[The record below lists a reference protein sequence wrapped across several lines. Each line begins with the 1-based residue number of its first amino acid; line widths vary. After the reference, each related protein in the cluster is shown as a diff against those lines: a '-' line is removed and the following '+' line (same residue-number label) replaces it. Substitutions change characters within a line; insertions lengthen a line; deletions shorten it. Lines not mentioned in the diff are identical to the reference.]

1 MDPLQDPVTYAI
13 PFFLL
18 LIGLEVFLSVKDSL
32 GTYELKDS
40 MANISMGIGS
50 SIIEILTKTLAF
62 LAFEFLHQF
71 ALFPQL
77 EWQWWVWVLCF
88 FLEDFSFYWHHRL
101 SHEIRFLWASHINH
115 HSSQKFNLSVA
126 LRQSWGER
134 FYKYFF
140 WLWLPLLGFEPL
152 MVMTLL
158 STNLIYQFWVHT
170 EKIDRLGPLEWI
182 FNTPSHHRVHHAVNP
197 IYLDR
202 NHAGTLIIWD
212 RMFGTFQQ
220 ELPEE
225 KPIYGITENIDTYH
239 PWQIAWHEYVNIFRE
254 LKQPLSWRQ
263 KLNLMLRPPGWD
275 PKGNHKTARAL
286 RERFRSK
293 ESTAVSE

>member
-1 MDPLQDPVTYAI
+1 MPPEQDPLTYAV

-18 LIGLEVFLSVKDSL
+18 LIGLEVLLTVRDKLEAYDLKDSL
-32 GTYELKDS
+32 AN
-40 MANISMGIGS
+40 MAMGLGS
-50 SIIEILTKTLAF
+50 SVIELGTKTAAYF
-62 LAFEFLHQF
+62 VFAWLHQF
-71 ALFPQL
+71 ALF
-77 EWQWWVWVLCF
+77 ESIGWQWWAWVLCF
-88 FLEDFSFYWHHRL
+88 FLEDFTFYWHHRL

-140 WLWLPLLGFEPL
+140 WLWLPLLGFEPIMVLVL
-152 MVMTLL
+152 M

-170 EKIDRLGPLEWI
+170 ESIRNLGPLEWI
-182 FNTPSHHRVHHAVNP
+182 LNTPSHHRVHHAANP

-212 RMFGTFQQ
+212 RIFGTFQR

-225 KPIYGITENIDTYH
+225 PVRYGITENIDSHH
-239 PWQIAWHEYVNIFRE
+239 PWHIAWHEYRNIWQE
-254 LKQPLSWRQ
+254 LKQPLSFRK
-263 KLNLMLRPPGWD
+263 KLGLLFGPPGWQPD
-275 PKGNHKTARAL
+275 GNHKTAKAL
-286 RERFRSK
+286 RDK
-293 ESTAVSE
+293 HAQ